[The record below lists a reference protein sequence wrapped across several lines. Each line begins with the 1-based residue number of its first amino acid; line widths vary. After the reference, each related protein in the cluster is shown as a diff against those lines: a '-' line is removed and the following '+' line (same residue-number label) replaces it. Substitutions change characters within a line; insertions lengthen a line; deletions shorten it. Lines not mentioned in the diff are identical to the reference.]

1 MLVRVGP
8 VDAHGLDSGGKFKS
22 FARHYHCNITDVVLN
37 IGFVFLR
44 YEHVAYLK
52 RKFICFVQIVCIRV
66 YSRVLSPIQ
75 VARIVVL
82 LVVLAH
88 SNFEIFIRFQPPRL
102 GGLSYA
108 MCSCKLES

>member
-44 YEHVAYLK
+44 YEHVA
-52 RKFICFVQIVCIRV
+52 